1 MKTSLIMVTWFLGIS
16 CVRAV
21 TPSLAPPPDN
31 NPSAPI
37 SPTPLPASAPAP
49 GASTVPAPLVTPAP
63 SVAPVPDA
71 TPTSANLPTP
81 GFAPGRYEAL
91 WTKSPFAVATSET
104 VGAESPDYFLV
115 GVANQDGIF
124 YASVIE
130 RQNQEHF
137 LLTSDKPVRGLTL
150 KSINRSGDGQNTYAE
165 VLKDGQPLT
174 LKLEQAPAAA
184 GGVSNA
190 ANMSAPGAI
199 PMPGGVSPQM
209 PMPGMPGG
217 APGFPASQR
226 PFTRF
231 HRPPIRLPPG
241 NPQGAPAAPAAAPAN
256 SPNPTPPP
264 PQ

>member
-1 MKTSLIMVTWFLGIS
+1 MKTSLFIVTLFLGIS
-16 CVRAV
+16 CARAV
-21 TPSLAPPPDN
+21 TPSLAPPADN
-31 NPSAPI
+31 PGAPI
-37 SPTPLPASAPAP
+37 SPAATPAPDASPAPTPSIAPAP
-49 GASTVPAPLVTPAP
+49 SPAPVPAP
-63 SVAPVPDA
+63 
-71 TPTSANLPTP
+71 TPTSPTSSNLPSS
-81 GFAPGRYEAL
+81 GFAPARYEAL

-104 VGAESPDYFLV
+104 VGEESPDYFLV
-115 GVANQDGIF
+115 GVANQEGIF

-150 KSINRSGDGQNTYAE
+150 KSIKRSSDGQNTYAD
-165 VLKDGQPLT
+165 VIKDGQPLT

-190 ANMSAPGAI
+190 ANMAAPGAI
-199 PMPGGVSPQM
+199 PMPGTAPQM
-209 PMPGMPGG
+209 PMPGG
-217 APGFPASQR
+217 APGFPNGGSVR

-241 NPQGAPAAPAAAPAN
+241 NPQGAPAVPAAAPAN